1 MSAQAVHIQQLKY
14 VNCSAAKTES
24 DLGKHARTACGQI
37 ARKTDCIKGYER
49 EMFDHKTICGRLLCQ
64 DLNSL
69 Q

>member
-1 MSAQAVHIQQLKY
+1 MSAQAVHIRQLKY

-24 DLGKHARTACGQI
+24 DLGKYARTACGQI
-37 ARKTDCIKGYER
+37 ARKTDRIKGYER
-49 EMFDHKTICGRLLCQ
+49 EMFDHKPICGGLLRQ